1 MKNDRVENRIEACE
15 IGKVTILGHP
25 DVTVTCHIRNF
36 SQYGMCIK
44 VEQDIA
50 CGRIVKVEWENHFL
64 VGRVQRVSAVGR
76 IFRVG
81 LELLHCSKWDEP
93 MTCLLASAGA
103 RGLEKRA

>member
-1 MKNDRVENRIEACE
+1 MEDYREENRIEVSE
-15 IGKVTILGHP
+15 IGKATILGHP

-50 CGRIVKVEWENHFL
+50 CEKIVKVEWENHFL
-64 VGRVQRVSAVGR
+64 VGRVQRVSAVGG

-81 LELLHCSKWDEP
+81 LELLQCSKWNEP
-93 MTCLLASAGA
+93 KTCLFASDGA
-103 RGLEKRA
+103 HRLEEHA